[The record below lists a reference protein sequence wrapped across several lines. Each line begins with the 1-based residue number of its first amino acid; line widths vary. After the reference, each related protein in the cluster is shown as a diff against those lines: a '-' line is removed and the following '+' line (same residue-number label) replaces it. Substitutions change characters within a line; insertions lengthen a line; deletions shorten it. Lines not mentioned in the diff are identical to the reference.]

1 MWGPDR
7 DGYIGAMVTIFSR
20 GFLLRTL
27 PALLALVLGLLVA
40 PRQPV
45 HHAAALSQATT
56 YTTVAAP
63 AAVHSGQSADPSAES
78 DAPSTPGADPVEQ
91 RPRVLRAQVTV
102 GTDGSRAPPSRLV

>member
-1 MWGPDR
+1 M
-7 DGYIGAMVTIFSR
+7 ATIFNR

-40 PRQPV
+40 PRQPASP
-45 HHAAALSQATT
+45 AAAHPAATT

-78 DAPSTPGADPVEQ
+78 EAPSTPGADPVEQ
-91 RPRVLRAQVTV
+91 RPRVLRAQITV
-102 GTDGSRAPPSRLV
+102 GTDGSRAPPSQRV